1 MAETEQNPHAVRF
14 YERTR
19 DEVAER
25 RVADE
30 AEAVVAAVWIAEL
43 EEMRIGMLGLIAA
56 ASVAEH
62 LAMDRLRQAQSAG
75 RPGDLARAHAR
86 LVALQADRAISLE
99 DTRAVV
105 ARVDAE
111 LELAA
116 RAGAE
121 RSRRVQQDLQRLRA
135 AWTGAY
141 GDGPSHRAG
150 S

>member
-1 MAETEQNPHAVRF
+1 MAEIGQNPQAVRF
-14 YERTR
+14 YEHTR

-30 AEAVVAAVWIAEL
+30 AEAVVAAVWVSEL
-43 EEMRIGMLGLIAA
+43 EEMRIGALGIIAA

-62 LAMDRLRQAQSAG
+62 IAMDKLRKAQTAG

-116 RAGAE
+116 EVGRE
-121 RSRRVQQDLQRLRA
+121 RGRRVQGDLERLRA

-141 GDGPSHRAG
+141 GAGPSGHDAG
-150 S
+150 

>member
-1 MAETEQNPHAVRF
+1 MAETEQNLQAVRF

-19 DEVAER
+19 DEIAER

-30 AEAVVAAVWIAEL
+30 AEAVVAAVWVAEL
-43 EEMRIGMLGLIAA
+43 EEMRIGALGLIAA

-62 LAMDRLRQAQSAG
+62 LAMDKLRKAQTAG
-75 RPGDLARAHAR
+75 LPGDLARAHAR

-111 LELAA
+111 LERAA
-116 RAGAE
+116 GIRLE
-121 RSRRVQQDLQRLRA
+121 RCRRVQQDLERLNA
-135 AWTGAY
+135 AWAGAY
-141 GDGPSHRAG
+141 GVGQSRRGA
-150 S
+150 